1 MFRWCDSRECLDS
14 SSIIPLVLALF
25 ARPALETVRGI
36 HAVRRRIQ
44 RRAGKIGWAR
54 YLAALHSRPGLVTE
68 PAPLALRERPGKD
81 YGPWTQCYVRK
92 ASNCTVTGLTSG
104 TQHWFQ
110 VCASGAAGPSA

>member
-1 MFRWCDSRECLDS
+1 MFRWCDSRECLAS